1 MKQERISGKDI
12 LSGFLNKLIPFSEYI
27 TATCLIIAGLSI
39 FMQVILRYVFEIGFP
54 WTEEL
59 ARYLVI
65 YLSLIGS
72 SIVVKN
78 KDHPR
83 IDMIYDLFSK
93 KGQAFLSFL
102 FNVLNLIF
110 LLVLFWQGIDNTCFG
125 LDTRTPALQILWAWP
140 YASIPLGAG
149 LMIFQMLP
157 DFFETAKKLRR

>member
-1 MKQERISGKDI
+1 VKREQNGENEIF
-12 LSGFLNKLIPFSEYI
+12 SGFLKTLIRFSEYI
-27 TATCLIIAGLSI
+27 TIICLTIAGLSI
-39 FMQVILRYVFEIGFP
+39 FMQVLLRYIFKIGFP

-72 SIVVKN
+72 SIVVRN

-83 IDMIYDLFSK
+83 IDMIYDLFSE
-93 KGQAFLSFL
+93 KGRAYLSFL
-102 FNVLNLIF
+102 FNILSLIF
-110 LLVLFWQGIDNTCFG
+110 LGVLFWQGIDNTRFG

-149 LMIFQMLP
+149 LMILQLLP
-157 DFFETAKKLRR
+157 DFFDTAKKLRR